1 MKVHQRKTPLI
12 QFPAQV
18 KNFTLSNVRCFEGKH
33 LFKIHPLTV
42 IIGENSTGKSTV
54 LGCIQSLGDLL
65 YLGSGELNFNCA
77 PYSMESY
84 ENIARKQ
91 SKSGIVANHFDIG
104 LKITVEN
111 SQVVDLRVKV
121 AKSCNGPESVVQRIT
136 MKIQEGGIEVILKW
150 AFEEVD
156 STIEEY
162 HSEPKFSVGKTKNRF
177 TLNMIVQTSY
187 KNNFTLGEIM
197 RHNFREV
204 LEYLSESDEHE
215 FNTYLKKIFAISGVS
230 TQFACQN
237 DSHYS
242 AVESLFPPFH
252 NFEFTSIA
260 PVRAKPERTY
270 NPERE
275 DEDPEGYEVATLLV
289 NQFRLNTKQWEKVKA
304 RLEQFGRS
312 SGLFEEINIRPLGDL
327 DNDPFQIMVT
337 IRKGTKVNYRDAGY
351 GVSQL
356 LPILVRIFNS
366 GDRNLTLLMQQPESH
381 LHPRVQAEFASLLIA
396 LSKELPHTYIVETHS
411 QFIVD
416 RLQVEILNGGIDP
429 KDVSLIFIRKKGDK
443 VKTHNVSFDRQS
455 NFIGAPVGFQNFYV
469 EEHHALLGFQD

>member
-1 MKVHQRKTPLI
+1 MKVHQRKTPSI

-18 KNFTLSNVRCFEGKH
+18 KNITLSNVRCFEGKH
-33 LFKIHPLTV
+33 LFKIRPLTV

-65 YLGSGELNFNCA
+65 YLESGELKFNCA
-77 PYSMESY
+77 PYSMGSY

-121 AKSCNGPESVVQRIT
+121 AKSCNGPESVVRRVT
-136 MKIQEGGIEVILKW
+136 MKVQEGGIEVILKW
-150 AFEEVD
+150 AFEEDD

-162 HSEPKFSVGKTKNRF
+162 NSEPKFSVEKSKNRF
-177 TLNMIVQTSY
+177 TLNLIVQTSF
-187 KNNFTLGEIM
+187 KNSFTLGEIM
-197 RHNFREV
+197 RQSFRQV
-204 LEYLSESDEHE
+204 SEYLSESDKHE
-215 FNTYLKKIFAISGVS
+215 FNTCLKKIFPVSVDS
-230 TQFACQN
+230 TQIACQN

-242 AVESLFPPFH
+242 AVESLFTPFH

-260 PVRAKPERTY
+260 PIRAKPKRTY

-289 NQFRLNTKQWEKVKA
+289 NQFRLNTKQWKKVKA
-304 RLEQFGRS
+304 QLEQFGRA
-312 SGLFEEINIRPLGDL
+312 SGLFEEIDVRPLGDF

-337 IRKGTKVNYRDAGY
+337 IRKCMKVNYRDAGY
-351 GVSQL
+351 GVSQI

-416 RLQVEILNGGIDP
+416 RLQIEILNGGIDS
-429 KDVSLIFIRKKGDK
+429 KDVSLIFTRRKGDK
-443 VKTHNVSFDRQS
+443 VKTHNISFDRQS

-469 EEHHALLGFQD
+469 EEHHALLGFLD